1 MPTLESMRGEL
12 AFSSR
17 LAVATLDALA
27 ESGDFAGRT
36 RALRALGNEGGGVNR
51 RGHWIGAGRLA
62 AMWQAAAIDRRI
74 ARRLGQALVRPDGV
88 GLALCYG
95 GLATT
100 EKAYRRV
107 DSLLAR
113 ESKDAEYEPRELEGE
128 RARIRFH
135 PPAKGRSDRPPDET
149 GALLCAARSGMLEA
163 VPLLFGL
170 VPARVRE
177 TQCGYAGAPH
187 CEFEVTWSRN
197 PRVGLVAGAAAGLV
211 IALGLGLCAYTFDWS
226 VVAVGLAAPA
236 LAILTAAAGRSI
248 DLARQLEAVAGARRG
263 HLALLDQLDTTLAER
278 MDDLAKVGPVAHAPV
293 SVRDHSDVEPTGLV
307 PVSRHGSPR
316 TGGDGGGGDE
326 PGELVAAGRAVQDAV
341 DGLRDAFAELRG
353 GLAVDR
359 ANPGSDRED
368 LGRLTPHLRAIER
381 ATAALDRLL
390 GVPGSRRREA
400 DLRALVLRSV
410 DALRGE
416 ITVPL
421 AIDVDESASDA
432 SGALRVD
439 GDPRQLEFVIEQLL
453 RNAVAASEQ
462 TRADAPG
469 PEGGEPGVRVSV
481 RATPAGIEVAIED
494 DGPGIDPDVVERV
507 FDPFDDGGPVGRN
520 GGLGLP
526 VCLRII
532 QEHGGELQVRGGS
545 GCGGA
550 GRDGRAQGTCVS
562 FVLPRSASDDGT
574 AG

>member
-1 MPTLESMRGEL
+1 
-12 AFSSR
+12 
-17 LAVATLDALA
+17 VLA

-51 RGHWIGAGRLA
+51 RGHWVGAGRLA
-62 AMWQAAAIDRRI
+62 AMWQAAAIDRRV

-113 ESKDAEYEPRELEGE
+113 ESKDAEYEPRELDGE

-135 PPAKGRSDRPPDET
+135 PPAKGRTDRLPDET
-149 GALLCAARSGMLEA
+149 GSLLCAARTGMLEA

-197 PRVGLVAGAAAGLV
+197 PRVGMLAGAAAGLA
-211 IALGLGLCAYTFDWS
+211 IALGLGLCAFTFGWS
-226 VVAVGLAAPA
+226 LVSVALAAPA
-236 LAILTAAAGRSI
+236 LAVLCAAAGRSI

-263 HLALLDQLDTTLAER
+263 HLALLDQLDTSLAER
-278 MDDLAKVGPVAHAPV
+278 MDDLAKVGPVTHAPV
-293 SVRDHSDVEPTGLV
+293 SVRDHSDVEPTGLA
-307 PVSRHGSPR
+307 PVSRHGGSR
-316 TGGDGGGGDE
+316 RNDE
-326 PGELVAAGRAVQDAV
+326 ESSEDRRGEIAAAGRAVQDAV
-341 DGLRDAFAELRG
+341 AGLRDAVAELRHG
-353 GLAVDR
+353 TRGTGHDESVADGAAPGSEHDDVDR
-359 ANPGSDRED
+359 LP
-368 LGRLTPHLRAIER
+368 PHLRAIER
-381 ATAALDRLL
+381 ATAALDRLV
-390 GVPGSRRREA
+390 GEPGSGRRET

-410 DALRGE
+410 EALRGE

-421 AIDVDESASDA
+421 GTDVEGLADTAIVAC
-432 SGALRVD
+432 
-439 GDPRQLEFVIEQLL
+439 DPHQIEFVIEQLL
-453 RNAVAASEQ
+453 RNAAAASEE
-462 TRADAPG
+462 TRADDPSA
-469 PEGGEPGVRVSV
+469 EDGEPGVRV
-481 RATPAGIEVAIED
+481 RIGAIPAGIEVAIED
-494 DGPGIDPDVVERV
+494 DGPGIDPDVIERV
-507 FDPFDDGGPVGRN
+507 FDPFDDGGPAGRT

-532 QEHGGELQVRGGS
+532 QEHGGELQVRA
-545 GCGGA
+545 GA
-550 GRDGRAQGTCVS
+550 GGRKGQGTCVS
-562 FVLPRSASDDGT
+562 FVLPRSASADGT
-574 AG
+574 AR